1 MARGRARGRVGM
13 SHPDA
18 GTSPP
23 HPHVPSLLRRRP
35 HPRRRPSGQAEVLIL
50 PSLPCGLLR
59 ARELWRPGLR
69 TPLAAST
76 ARASRGAD
84 LPPGR
89 SSLKAPRPGS
99 CPSRP
104 RLKPPEARPGRTWVR
119 PRLRSSPPT
128 RPDLPQSASGPRAPA
143 RCPQPV
149 AGAER
154 AEGTAHLGAARPPG
168 RGGARRNG
176 RGRAASP
183 RQRPRVP
190 ETAAAV
196 LPGTSGA
203 ALGPQRAPAVGGRL
217 RRGSPE
223 RGPVAGPP
231 GGPAGLQASS
241 PLSAPGPGVAV

>member
-23 HPHVPSLLRRRP
+23 QPHVPSLLRRRP

-76 ARASRGAD
+76 ARASRRAD

-89 SSLKAPRPGS
+89 SSLKPPRPDS

-143 RCPQPV
+143 PPPASRSPSRAPSARKELLTWAQRV
-149 AGAER
+149 RRAGAGPD
-154 AEGTAHLGAARPPG
+154 GTGGGGLRLPVKG
-168 RGGARRNG
+168 RGCRK
-176 RGRAASP
+176 
-183 RQRPRVP
+183 RPRRSCP
-190 ETAAAV
+190 A
-196 LPGTSGA
+196 LPG
-203 ALGPQRAPAVGGRL
+203 LL
-217 RRGSPE
+217 
-223 RGPVAGPP
+223 
-231 GGPAGLQASS
+231 
-241 PLSAPGPGVAV
+241 